1 MPVELGDERLNKRYW
16 KSVKAHMNHS
26 QANAAGPVPPAC
38 AESSFAATQATW
50 RFFNNE
56 RITPPE
62 LVKPIREF
70 AKKQLVKPIREFAK
84 KQLVETVE
92 VETSGE
98 RFVLLVSDWCKLKIG
113 GSYREERC
121 CPLDS

>member
-1 MPVELGDERLNKRYW
+1 MFVELGDERLNRRYW

-70 AKKQLVKPIREFAK
+70 AKKQLV
-84 KQLVETVE
+84 ETVE